1 MNRKSSQV
9 QEHAFSRYMNLTVGV
24 IERLQQDYFAG
35 RDLGRSVPDVD
46 ADTAA
51 IIVAESLEADR
62 IWNLPLERLLSGEF
76 GKGKMSDFKRAA
88 LAEILFGV
96 VDVAREMDNEE
107 QARDW
112 WALAMATLEEI
123 LRSPT
128 ASPMLLYEDIFWDVA
143 QASRKGLDREAIYWL
158 KCALAHNLYHN
169 DGDWVV
175 SLLRD
180 LAEVYLSV
188 GDLDTGLRMFTTLL
202 HHDPADIWTYNVMA
216 ISFDEFG
223 LTEVGAEA
231 TRRGLELLDAYGDP
245 EDLRDQ
251 LNDCLERMRTS
262 ERHGREAEVTP
273 TVSAEVRAA
282 LALDFD
288 GGKPHTPKAL
298 CRELVPDLDKMPAK
312 RPMTSADFVLPDTP
326 HRPQSASPP
335 GRKPGRNDPCWC
347 GSSKKYKHCHW
358 RSDQRHGR

>member
-1 MNRKSSQV
+1 MNRKPPKV
-9 QEHAFSRYMNLTVGV
+9 REHAFSRYMILTVGV
-24 IERLQQDYFAG
+24 IEKLQQDYFAG
-35 RDLGRSVPDVD
+35 RDLGRSVPDID

-62 IWNLPLERLLSGEF
+62 IWNLSLKRLLSGEF

-96 VDVAREMDNEE
+96 FDVAREMDNEE
-107 QARDW
+107 HARDW
-112 WALAMATLEEI
+112 WALAMATLEEV

-143 QASRKGLDREAIYWL
+143 QASRTGLDREAIYWL
-158 KCALAHNLYHN
+158 KCGLAHNLYHN

-175 SLLRD
+175 PLLRD

-202 HHDPADIWTYNVMA
+202 HQDPADIWTYNVMA
-216 ISFDEFG
+216 ISFDRFG
-223 LTEVGAEA
+223 LTEVGSKA

-245 EDLRDQ
+245 ENLRDQ
-251 LNDCLERMRTS
+251 LNDCLERMQTS
-262 ERHGREAEVTP
+262 ESHEREAEVTP
-273 TVSAEVRAA
+273 TVLAEVRAA

-288 GGKPHTPKAL
+288 DRKPYTPKAL
-298 CRELVPDLDKMPAK
+298 CRELVPDLDKMPVK
-312 RPMTSADFVLPDTP
+312 RPMTPADFPLSDTP
-326 HRPQSASPP
+326 HRPQSGSPP
-335 GRKPGRNDPCWC
+335 ERKLGRNDPCWC
-347 GSSKKYKHCHW
+347 GSGKKYKHCHR
-358 RSDQRHGR
+358 RSDRRHGR

>member
-1 MNRKSSQV
+1 MNRKPSQV
-9 QEHAFSRYMNLTVGV
+9 QEHAFSRYMILTVGA
-24 IERLQQDYFAG
+24 IEKLQQDYFAG
-35 RDLGRSVPDVD
+35 RDLGRSVPDID

-51 IIVAESLEADR
+51 VIVAESLEADR
-62 IWNLPLERLLSGEF
+62 IWNLPPKRLLSGEF

-88 LAEILFGV
+88 LAEILFGI
-96 VDVAREMDNEE
+96 VDVAREMGDKE
-107 QARDW
+107 QERDW

-143 QASRKGLDREAIYWL
+143 QASRRDSDREAIYWL

-180 LAEVYLSV
+180 LAEVYSSV
-188 GDLDTGLRMFTTLL
+188 GDLDTGLRMFITLL

-216 ISFDEFG
+216 ISFDDFG

-231 TRRGLELLDAYGDP
+231 TRRGLELLDVHGDP

-251 LNDCLERMRTS
+251 LNDCLERCRTS
-262 ERHGREAEVTP
+262 ERHGREAKVTP
-273 TVSAEVRAA
+273 TVLAEVRAA
-282 LALDFD
+282 LEFDFD
-288 GGKPHTPKAL
+288 DGKPRTPKAL
-298 CRELVPDLDKMPAK
+298 CRELVPDLDEMPVK
-312 RPMTSADFVLPDTP
+312 RPMTPADFASPDRP
-326 HRPQSASPP
+326 HRPQSVSS
-335 GRKPGRNDPCWC
+335 GRRLGRNDPCWC
-347 GSSKKYKHCHW
+347 GSGKKYKHCHR
-358 RSDQRHGR
+358 RSDRRRGR